1 MDRPVLCG
9 GSTSPGLLFAG
20 GRGAPGAPGSRATKK
35 VPGSLRAVS
44 TEKNTLPRCW
54 GSFVTAAQPT
64 LPGTVSGDVPPR
76 PLPAVRG
83 GPVQG
88 RAVPGCSGWLSA
100 LQPSRFLLRTV
111 VGTLG
116 LQAKKNTP
124 LPATQVTK
132 GDKGGGGGLPQVAEP
147 GASTALWTL
156 WRCQG
161 PRHRT
166 TEARLPALR
175 PAKTQAH
182 ALESVFAAVQSAPG
196 CRLGLSR
203 PFRGVKRLK
212 KLPQR
217 VGEGQEVVLVTAAPS
232 LRAPDQRR
240 RPRGS
245 GAQAEGDGFTTW
257 HTRPAWLRPGQR
269 ASRGAAALSG
279 WLLGTDTESR

>member
-20 GRGAPGAPGSRATKK
+20 GRGSPGAPGSRATKK

-100 LQPSRFLLRTV
+100 PQPSRFLLRTV

-182 ALESVFAAVQSAPG
+182 ALERVFAAVQSAPG